1 MCVIPADKIS
11 LLEEKDEVIWKM
23 NKVKDD
29 VKILGEN
36 HENANKTYWLLNELY
51 PLLTF
56 TKNTDISTSWDNR
69 DSNG

>member
-1 MCVIPADKIS
+1 MPASTIL
-11 LLEEKDEVIWKM
+11 LLEETTRIIMKMKEVR
-23 NKVKDD
+23 D
-29 VKILGEN
+29 VARNLGEN